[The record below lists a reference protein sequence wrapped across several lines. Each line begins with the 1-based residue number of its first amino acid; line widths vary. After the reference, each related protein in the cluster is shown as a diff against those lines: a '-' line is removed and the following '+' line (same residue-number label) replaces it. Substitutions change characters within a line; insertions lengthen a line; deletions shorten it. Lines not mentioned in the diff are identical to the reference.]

1 MHLLHLSW
9 LSLRPTTPR
18 LAYPSL
24 LWPPAVQCWEVF
36 NNQQNTELISSICWC
51 LWCKHLHCGQCQAV
65 NMMSLNTELGRNTQQ
80 YIILALWNQ
89 EQDGTHSLVFRL
101 WENLIYQND
110 IRQSSW
116 LDLLKTFTLRLLYH
130 FQGPEG
136 SKKKY
141 RLSSRSWCRANK
153 VHNWFKGAI
162 TQAWG
167 PSMHGILKGS
177 AFGLQFKVPKEV
189 HSTWFS

>member
-1 MHLLHLSW
+1 M
-9 LSLRPTTPR
+9 
-18 LAYPSL
+18 
-24 LWPPAVQCWEVF
+24 QCWEVF

-51 LWCKHLHCGQCQAV
+51 LWCKHLHCGQCRAV

-80 YIILALWNQ
+80 YIILAFWNQ

-101 WENLIYQND
+101 WENLIHQND

-116 LDLLKTFTLRLLYH
+116 LDLLKTFTLGLLYH
-130 FQGPEG
+130 FQGLEG

-141 RLSSRSWCRANK
+141 RLSSRPWCRANK
-153 VHNWFKGAI
+153 IHNCCKGAI

-167 PSMHGILKGS
+167 PSMHGILEGT

-189 HSTWFS
+189 HNTWFS